1 MWQATRRDVRTH
13 DKGPSDTQTVTHTH
27 TDTPTHTHTTGVNWV
42 ETAELARVWGNYG
55 FLDVSWFFLDYR
67 HYRTV
72 STSCNRF
79 VKLIGYK
86 TCASHLR
93 SKSWNLWYRFF
104 FFFGLVISSSIL
116 YSTLTCHVLL
126 STSSVSAHLFL
137 FHGPA
142 FVSFCKFLKPSFLFF
157 CTG

>member
-1 MWQATRRDVRTH
+1 MWQATGRDVRTH

-93 SKSWNLWYRFF
+93 SKSWNLWYCFF
-104 FFFGLVISSSIL
+104 FFFWFSHFKFHFVQ
-116 YSTLTCHVLL
+116 YSHVSCLTIHFLCFC
-126 STSSVSAHLFL
+126 SSVS
-137 FHGPA
+137 
-142 FVSFCKFLKPSFLFF
+142 VSWPCFCKFL
-157 CTG
+157 